1 MAATATETQ
10 TKIALLT
17 KEEVAKKLQLSVRTI
32 YRMAQ
37 GGEMPAPVKIG
48 KHVVRWRSD
57 VLDDW
62 MANDCA
68 RVARQ

>member
-10 TKIALLT
+10 RSIALLT

-37 GGEMPAPVKIG
+37 GGEMPAPVTVG
-48 KHVVRWRSD
+48 SRVVRWRSD
-57 VLDDW
+57 ILDDW
-62 MANDCA
+62 IANDCP
-68 RVARQ
+68 RVSQ